1 MKPILLSECLNKLD
15 NIIYMKYI
23 DYDDDID
30 IRSILNYIRIFLEEH
45 KKKRDYHNFFIIL
58 KYLNYIIQES
68 IDSITFNFITHII
81 ILRLLI
87 IKFEDNTLQIYD
99 DEIDFNKNPK
109 LLIKYVR
116 DKDNDYEEIIIN
128 DDNE

>member
-15 NIIYMKYI
+15 NIIYMKYN
-23 DYDDDID
+23 DDDID
-30 IRSILNYIRIFLEEH
+30 IRSILNYIRIFLEKH

-68 IDSITFNFITHII
+68 IDSITFNFITHIK

-87 IKFEDNTLQIYD
+87 IKFEDNTLLIYD

-116 DKDNDYEEIIIN
+116 DKDNEEIIIN

>member
-1 MKPILLSECLNKLD
+1 MKPILLSECLSKLD
-15 NIIYMKYI
+15 NIIYMKYN
-23 DYDDDID
+23 DDDID

-58 KYLNYIIQES
+58 KYLIYIIQEN

-87 IKFEDNTLQIYD
+87 IKFEDNTLLIYD

-116 DKDNDYEEIIIN
+116 DKDNEEIIIN

>member
-15 NIIYMKYI
+15 NIIYMKYN
-23 DYDDDID
+23 DDDID

-45 KKKRDYHNFFIIL
+45 KKKRDYHNLFIIL

-87 IKFEDNTLQIYD
+87 IKFEDNTLLIYD

-116 DKDNDYEEIIIN
+116 DKDNEEIIIN